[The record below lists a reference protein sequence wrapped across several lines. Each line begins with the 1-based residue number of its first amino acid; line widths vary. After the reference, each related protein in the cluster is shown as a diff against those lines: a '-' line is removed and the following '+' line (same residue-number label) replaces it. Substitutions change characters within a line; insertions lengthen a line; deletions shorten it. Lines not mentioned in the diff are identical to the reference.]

1 MSIILKRETEEDWPK
16 FGETFMSG
24 LKVVMIGFEGISVVI
39 LSISALV
46 LLLVGIFVGIPWIW
60 EKIIALHEGWDA
72 RKQAKQRSNEEVVMG
87 RIVSGSNEQDVEY
100 GFLAMDRP
108 VGKVDERKEEV
119 DG

>member
-1 MSIILKRETEEDWPK
+1 MSIILKRETEEDWPE
-16 FGETFMSG
+16 FGETFMKG
-24 LKVVMIGFEGISVVI
+24 LKIAMMGFEAFSVMI

-60 EKIIALHEGWDA
+60 ERIIALHERWDA

>member
-1 MSIILKRETEEDWPK
+1 M
-16 FGETFMSG
+16 
-24 LKVVMIGFEGISVVI
+24 
-39 LSISALV
+39 
-46 LLLVGIFVGIPWIW
+46 
-60 EKIIALHEGWDA
+60 HERWDARKQAKHGSDKYA

-108 VGKVDERKEEV
+108 VGKLDECKEEV